1 MSEPRARDGWAAAE
15 VAGGGS
21 GRAAGSVTRSPDSLL
36 FERRAGLGG
45 PTPRDRPAAAPP
57 ATSAATHPVT
67 DQLIHASLGLA
78 E

>member
-1 MSEPRARDGWAAAE
+1 MGGGGGGR
-15 VAGGGS
+15 GGS
-21 GRAAGSVTRSPDSLL
+21 GRAAGSVTRSPDSPL

-57 ATSAATHPVT
+57 ATPAATHPVT